1 MKVLN
6 KDYNSVSG
14 SNQVQNLNPHP
25 PPIGMDTLDENEVDI
40 GEVQVGLCDNMIG
53 TNSAIWESYE
63 SYHSIDDTF
72 TRESVEMYN
81 ELFDIPE
88 QRDAPTKDCKGKGK
102 VDYSSSSRK
111 LKTKGSAWSEES
123 STSEE
128 LDHGVPEKMH
138 MNECEGLLKSHNL
151 LRRYGEALKFTNP
164 GFLNCIRPVI
174 VMDGT
179 FLKNKYRGQ
188 LIVAVCLDGNNQTYP
203 LAFGVVDRETDDSI
217 QWFLEKLK
225 GAIGEVPN
233 LGFVTDRKT
242 CFAKGISSVFPSAFH
257 GLCVQHLSQN
267 LHDKYKNDTVATLFY
282 NASRTYRESTFVEA
296 WRHLLAFPN
305 GSGKYLNDV
314 GIARWS
320 RVHCPGRRYN
330 MMTINIAESMN
341 SILKEP
347 RDLPIASFLENV
359 RALLQHLDKEEVV
372 NLQTKECTCKEFQA
386 EQLPCSHA
394 IAAAR
399 DRNINVYS
407 LCANYYTNECLL
419 AAYAEAVY
427 PVGNQSDWK
436 TSEDYVHMTVLP
448 PKVVKRVGR
457 PKKKR
462 IPNVGEAPK
471 LHKMAVPSDKYFPAT
486 VSCQV
491 HKIGSLIKDKLTK
504 DQLQMFEKTIFGPL
518 LNVNMVFNGQLIH
531 HFLLRQ
537 IPEDG
542 NADGIC
548 FSVLGK
554 NVRFTQKEFNIIT
567 GLWPTNNPLEK
578 DCDSKRLQSL
588 LFGSEN
594 KKLITCLE
602 IEEIFKN
609 FEFTNDDDAV
619 KVALAVFIETVMV
632 EKDKKTQFDM
642 DILGRVDDEE
652 AFKSFD
658 WSTFF
663 YTRLLNSLKTSLQGK
678 KEAYELKKTRS
689 SKAVS
694 YYNIKGYVLAFQVWA
709 YEVLSTA
716 NEHLATRNSKGLI
729 PRILRWNC
737 TQAPSYKMLQNN
749 IFDNKNTVVQ
759 PKLKMSTQEKAF
771 MESRIRGD
779 DNMQMEEDESIGA
792 MNNKSLEQSDSS
804 PQREQLSP
812 QREQSQT
819 VAEESEM
826 HPITKKKHF
835 RSKKSNDK
843 EERSHSKS
851 YKKLK
856 KEIKEV
862 RKDLSTL
869 TSIVCR
875 MDDTITKQSLE
886 LYEMKQM
893 LERLVQNQTENQGND
908 HTDQNDNEYVVQ
920 EQHTQQ
926 QPTEE
931 QHTEHQ
937 EETQREH
944 QEERGSDISIDGRD
958 ADLLM
963 TIRDISD
970 SLSHQIQKESD
981 LPQMI
986 TTLPYVS
993 QPLALCELAPMD
1005 QTVQIVNEESQLET
1019 TKKQV
1024 EMKKNDEAVTLVEK
1038 EPVTVPDKDV
1048 EEKPIKRRK
1057 LCKIANKEVQH
1068 EDEQGNPPTTSA
1080 QIISVST
1087 TPVPDVEIRE
1097 VDPYNPMWKVDPKL
1111 WKEYLQWKRSR
1122 KTTHEERKV
1131 VSTTRKKDFF
1141 RQLEENTWVHGD
1153 TLDLLFA
1160 HLQNKML
1167 HLKHHC
1173 KRSFRILHSSF
1184 LTGIN
1189 KPDCIVWNHIFDTHL
1204 VTPDNKKAEWTD
1216 PTAHLTIWTEKD
1228 VEYYFNTAVGD
1239 YNDIPGWGDVNYVI
1253 TCINIKEHWLAIA
1266 ADMRK
1271 CRIYVF
1277 DSMPNY
1283 VEQKLVDEA
1292 LQMPARCIASL
1303 AIAIGVNLHSDRFT
1317 YGPWPIRRSKATL
1330 QKGRSLDCGI
1340 FCTKFVECLVTASD
1354 LGCLTV
1360 PNMKLFRQQYV
1371 LELWANKY
1379 FC

>member
-25 PPIGMDTLDENEVDI
+25 PIGMDTLDENEVDI
-40 GEVQVGLCDNMIG
+40 REVQVGLCDNMIG

-63 SYHSIDDTF
+63 SYHSKDDTF
-72 TRESVEMYN
+72 TWESVEMYN

-88 QRDAPTKDCKGKGK
+88 QRDAPTKRLQRKRQAKSWVVGELIKSKFKGPGRIYKPRDIIEDMRQ
-102 VDYSSSSRK
+102 DYDINMSY
-111 LKTKGSAWSEES
+111 
-123 STSEE
+123 
-128 LDHGVPEKMH
+128 EKALRARE
-138 MNECEGLLKSHNL
+138 NAYEWCEGLLKSHIIFCVDMVKHSNL
-151 LRRYGEALKFTNP
+151 Q
-164 GFLNCIRPVI
+164 I
-174 VMDGT
+174 
-179 FLKNKYRGQ
+179 Q
-188 LIVAVCLDGNNQTYP
+188 LIVAVCLDGNNQIYP
-203 LAFGVVDRETDDSI
+203 LAFGVVDSETDDSI

-242 CFAKGISSVFPSAFH
+242 CFAKGISSIFPSAFH

-320 RVHCPGRRYN
+320 RVHCLGRRYN
-330 MMTINIAESMN
+330 MMTTNIAESMN

-347 RDLPIASFLENV
+347 RDLPIASFLEYV
-359 RALLQHLDKEEVV
+359 RALLQRWFWERREEGIKVTSTLTKWEELVIQKKQEGALTMKVNPINCYQFHVKDLDKEEVV

-399 DRNINVYS
+399 DHNINVYS

-436 TSEDYVHMTVLP
+436 TIEDYVHITVLP

-462 IPNVGEAPK
+462 IPSVGEAPK
-471 LHKMAVPSDKYFPAT
+471 LHKMAVSSDKYFPAT

-531 HFLLRQ
+531 HFFLRQ

-542 NADGIC
+542 NADGIY

-554 NVRFTQKEFNIIT
+554 NVHFTQKEFNIIT

-619 KVALAVFIETVMV
+619 KIALAVFIETVMV
-632 EKDKKTQFDM
+632 GKDKKTQFDM
-642 DILGRVDDEE
+642 DILGR
-652 AFKSFD
+652 FKDKSP
-658 WSTFF
+658 
-663 YTRLLNSLKTSLQGK
+663 RK

-737 TQAPSYKMLQNN
+737 TQAPSYKMLQKN

-771 MESRIRGD
+771 MESRNRGD
-779 DNMQMEEDESIGA
+779 DNMQMEDDESIGA

-819 VAEESEM
+819 VVDESEM

-843 EERSHSKS
+843 EEQSHSKS

-886 LYEMKQM
+886 LYEMKQI

-920 EQHTQQ
+920 EQHTEQ
-926 QPTEE
+926 QPIEE

-944 QEERGSDISIDGRD
+944 QQECGSDISIDGRD

-970 SLSHQIQKESD
+970 I
-981 LPQMI
+981 
-986 TTLPYVS
+986 
-993 QPLALCELAPMD
+993 
-1005 QTVQIVNEESQLET
+1005 
-1019 TKKQV
+1019 
-1024 EMKKNDEAVTLVEK
+1024 
-1038 EPVTVPDKDV
+1038 
-1048 EEKPIKRRK
+1048 
-1057 LCKIANKEVQH
+1057 
-1068 EDEQGNPPTTSA
+1068 
-1080 QIISVST
+1080 
-1087 TPVPDVEIRE
+1087 
-1097 VDPYNPMWKVDPKL
+1097 
-1111 WKEYLQWKRSR
+1111 
-1122 KTTHEERKV
+1122 
-1131 VSTTRKKDFF
+1131 
-1141 RQLEENTWVHGD
+1141 
-1153 TLDLLFA
+1153 
-1160 HLQNKML
+1160 
-1167 HLKHHC
+1167 
-1173 KRSFRILHSSF
+1173 
-1184 LTGIN
+1184 
-1189 KPDCIVWNHIFDTHL
+1189 
-1204 VTPDNKKAEWTD
+1204 
-1216 PTAHLTIWTEKD
+1216 
-1228 VEYYFNTAVGD
+1228 
-1239 YNDIPGWGDVNYVI
+1239 
-1253 TCINIKEHWLAIA
+1253 
-1266 ADMRK
+1266 
-1271 CRIYVF
+1271 
-1277 DSMPNY
+1277 
-1283 VEQKLVDEA
+1283 
-1292 LQMPARCIASL
+1292 
-1303 AIAIGVNLHSDRFT
+1303 
-1317 YGPWPIRRSKATL
+1317 
-1330 QKGRSLDCGI
+1330 
-1340 FCTKFVECLVTASD
+1340 
-1354 LGCLTV
+1354 
-1360 PNMKLFRQQYV
+1360 
-1371 LELWANKY
+1371 
-1379 FC
+1379 

>member
-25 PPIGMDTLDENEVDI
+25 PIGMDTLDDNEVDI

-63 SYHSIDDTF
+63 SYHSKDDTF
-72 TRESVEMYN
+72 TWESVEMYN

-102 VDYSSSSRK
+102 VDYSFSSRK
-111 LKTKGSAWSEES
+111 LKTKGSGWSEES

-128 LDHGVPEKMH
+128 LDASKILGCWRINKVQIQGTRSHIQTRDIIEDMRQDYGINMSYEKAWRARENAYERVRGSPE
-138 MNECEGLLKSHNL
+138 ESYNL

-164 GFLNCIRPVI
+164 GTIFHMELEDDRFFKYLFIAVGACVRGFLNCIRPVI

-188 LIVAVCLDGNNQTYP
+188 LIVAVFLDGNSQIYP

-225 GAIGEVPN
+225 RAIGEVPN
-233 LGFVTDRKT
+233 LGFVTDRKA

-314 GIARWS
+314 GITRWS

-330 MMTINIAESMN
+330 MMTTNIAESMN

-359 RALLQHLDKEEVV
+359 RALLQRWFWERREEDIKVTSI
-372 NLQTKECTCKEFQA
+372 LTKWTELVIQKKQEGALTMK
-386 EQLPCSHA
+386 
-394 IAAAR
+394 
-399 DRNINVYS
+399 
-407 LCANYYTNECLL
+407 
-419 AAYAEAVY
+419 AVY

-436 TSEDYVHMTVLP
+436 TSEGYVHMTVLP

-462 IPNVGEAPK
+462 IPSVGEAPK
-471 LHKMAVPSDKYFPAT
+471 LLHCSLRPFLSQFMFFVNIKRMAVPSDKYFPAT

-504 DQLQMFEKTIFGPL
+504 DQLQMFEKIIFGPL

-554 NVRFTQKEFNIIT
+554 N
-567 GLWPTNNPLEK
+567 
-578 DCDSKRLQSL
+578 
-588 LFGSEN
+588 
-594 KKLITCLE
+594 
-602 IEEIFKN
+602 N

-619 KVALAVFIETVMV
+619 KVALAVFIETVMLG
-632 EKDKKTQFDM
+632 KDKKTQFDM

-678 KEAYELKKTRS
+678 KEANELKKTRS

-694 YYNIKGYVLAFQVWA
+694 YYNIKGYMLAFQVWA

-737 TQAPSYKMLQNN
+737 TQAPSYKMLQKN
-749 IFDNKNTVVQ
+749 IFNNKN
-759 PKLKMSTQEKAF
+759 MSTQEKAF
-771 MESRIRGD
+771 MESQIRGD
-779 DNMQMEEDESIGA
+779 DNMQMEDDESIGA
-792 MNNKSLEQSDSS
+792 MNNKSFEQSDSS

-819 VAEESEM
+819 VADESEM

-843 EERSHSKS
+843 EEQSHSKS

-862 RKDLSTL
+862 RKDLSTP

-886 LYEMKQM
+886 LYEMKQI

-908 HTDQNDNEYVVQ
+908 HTDQNDNE
-920 EQHTQQ
+920 
-926 QPTEE
+926 
-931 QHTEHQ
+931 EHQ
-937 EETQREH
+937 EEC
-944 QEERGSDISIDGRD
+944 GSDISIDGRD

-970 SLSHQIQKESD
+970 SLSHQIQKETD

-986 TTLPYVS
+986 TTLPFVS
-993 QPLALCELAPMD
+993 QPLALCELAPLD
-1005 QTVQIVNEESQLET
+1005 QIVQIVNEESQLET
-1019 TKKQV
+1019 TKKRV
-1024 EMKKNDEAVTLVEK
+1024 EIKKNDEAVTLVEK
-1038 EPVTVPDKDV
+1038 EPVTVPDKD
-1048 EEKPIKRRK
+1048 EQEKPIKRRK
-1057 LCKIANKEVQH
+1057 LCKIANKEVQD

-1080 QIISVST
+1080 QIISEPT

-1097 VDPYNPMWKVDPKL
+1097 
-1111 WKEYLQWKRSR
+1111 
-1122 KTTHEERKV
+1122 
-1131 VSTTRKKDFF
+1131 
-1141 RQLEENTWVHGD
+1141 
-1153 TLDLLFA
+1153 
-1160 HLQNKML
+1160 NKML

-1184 LTGIN
+1184 LLGIN

-1204 VTPDNKKAEWTD
+1204 VTPDNTKAEWTD
-1216 PTAHLTIWTEKD
+1216 PTAHLTIWTEKN

-1239 YNDIPGWGDVNYVI
+1239 YNHIPGWGDVNYVI

-1292 LQMPARCIASL
+1292 LQMPARCIPSL
-1303 AIAIGVNLHSDRFT
+1303 AIAIGVNLHLDHFT

-1340 FCTKFVECLVTASD
+1340 FCAKFVECLVTASD

-1360 PNMKLFRQQYV
+1360 PNMKLFRQ
-1371 LELWANKY
+1371 
-1379 FC
+1379 